1 MDLVLVGITA
11 ISLVLAIGMG
21 VVLFRIWREERL
33 RSDARAVLLSQ
44 AVALAETTLTKQ
56 LTDEPASTL
65 QLRAKVA
72 APADLF
78 AARDTPSPWR
88 ERVAIAGAIAAVVAV
103 AGLALSGGRSVRA
116 DSEVAGTAPP
126 AVTLELLALRHT
138 REAHAIVVSGVVH
151 NPRTGA
157 ALSDVAATALVFG
170 TDGALLATGAAGLDF
185 TTLAP
190 GAESPFVIT
199 VPVSGRVSKYRIGFK
214 RRDGGVIPHVD
225 RRSDGSSARTGRR
238 THAAGRVARAPAV
251 PGSVPW
257 VP

>member
-1 MDLVLVGITA
+1 MDLVLVGITT

-33 RSDARAVLLSQ
+33 RSDARVVLLAQ
-44 AVALAETTLTKQ
+44 AAARAEGVLSRQLA
-56 LTDEPASTL
+56 DEPAPAL
-65 QLRAKVA
+65 RLRAEVD

-78 AARDTPSPWR
+78 AVRETPSRWGGR
-88 ERVAIAGAIAAVVAV
+88 LAVALAIAAVVSV
-103 AGLALSGGRSVRA
+103 AGLAFSGARSVRGN
-116 DSEVAGTAPP
+116 DTVAGVP
-126 AVTLELLALRHT
+126 AAATLELVALRHT
-138 REAHAIVVSGVVH
+138 REEHAIVVSGIVH

-170 TDGALLATGAAGLDF
+170 ADGALLASGTAGLDF

-190 GAESPFVIT
+190 GGESPFVVKI
-199 VPVSGRVSKYRIGFK
+199 PVSGSVSKYRVGFK

-225 RRSDGSSARTGRR
+225 RRSEGSSARTALR
-238 THAAGRVARAPAV
+238 THAAGLIARAPAV

>member
-1 MDLVLVGITA
+1 MDLVLVGMTA

-33 RSDARAVLLSQ
+33 RSEARVVLLSQ
-44 AVALAETTLTKQ
+44 AAAQAEATLRTH
-56 LTDEPASTL
+56 LSDAPASAL
-65 QLRAKVA
+65 QLRADA
-72 APADLF
+72 DAPAELF
-78 AARDTPSPWR
+78 VVPETPSPWG
-88 ERVAIAGAIAAVVAV
+88 ERLAIAGAIAVVVAV
-103 AGLALSGGRSVRA
+103 AGFALSSGRSA
-116 DSEVAGTAPP
+116 TGNDEVVAAAP
-126 AVTLELLALRHT
+126 AATLELLALRHT
-138 REAHAIVVSGVVH
+138 REEHAIVVSGIVH

-170 TDGALLATGAAGLDF
+170 ADGALLATGAAGLDF

-190 GAESPFVIT
+190 GDESPFVIK
-199 VPVSGRVSKYRIGFK
+199 VPVSGSVSKYRIGFK

-225 RRSDGSSARTGRR
+225 RRSEGSSARTALR
-238 THAAGRVARAPAV
+238 THAADRVARTPAV

>member
-1 MDLVLVGITA
+1 MDLVLVGITT

-44 AVALAETTLTKQ
+44 AAAQAEAALSKRLTG
-56 LTDEPASTL
+56 EPASAL
-65 QLRAKVA
+65 HLRAEVD

-78 AARDTPSPWR
+78 AVRETPSPWG
-88 ERVAIAGAIAAVVAV
+88 ERLAIAGAIAAVVAV
-103 AGLALSGGRSVRA
+103 AGFALSGGRSVRA
-116 DSEVAGTAPP
+116 GSEGAGAAPP
-126 AVTLELLALRHT
+126 AATLELVALRHT
-138 REAHAIVVSGVVH
+138 REEHAIVVSGIVH
-151 NPRTGA
+151 NPRTGT

-170 TDGALLATGAAGLDF
+170 ADGALLATGAAGLDF

-190 GAESPFVIT
+190 GDESPFVIK
-199 VPVSGRVSKYRIGFK
+199 VPVSGNVSKYRIGFK

-225 RRSDGSSARTGRR
+225 RRSDGSSARTALR
-238 THAAGRVARAPAV
+238 THAAGPIARAAV